1 MPDNAVK
8 PRKLTAMEIIQT
20 MDNGRTYL
28 WTNWMKE
35 RQLTS
40 FYNSDKLP
48 QDDEEC
54 GDDAPVSLGIGYR
67 FLKRPIDQLLDTI
80 LTKPGFIKTE
90 VCYPLQAQRQFKVE
104 RNADEELNKIVQP
117 RMASIMRSLCGRA
130 MITGRGYLFRLSRW
144 DWKFRT
150 GRLICAPDAP
160 DDIMDSDFRDWGFTG
175 KLTLRDLDERIEMT
189 RKYPGYFGWAHD
201 SLMSLKR
208 YIIRTTFAQKEATE
222 QWVIQ
227 QATVPFDIGQRMT
240 ILDVY
245 WYFTKNG
252 ERNEETGEEKVDL
265 YCVSRWGCGSGIY
278 TEEVGGVVYKA
289 LDIMKAEDGTN
300 EVMYY
305 LPNAFES
312 AKECLLPMIL
322 DARID
327 GEQEMNQVDGVG
339 KIMLPRLQSM
349 EHLSMALLEGVG
361 FGVQPNWQYSNAV
374 DAKTIELLGKTGL
387 NPWDAVPAGLSIMQ
401 KSQSFQG
408 LNQALQMLQMLG
420 MSAESDAQTGEMS
433 PLGQSQAKFKAE
445 ADQLMSQIDVGMSRR
460 KEMSFICLDELAN
473 LITETLSRPF
483 DQWKKGDAGY
493 YDALTF
499 QKRMLLVHKVL
510 PAEYSPERMRATC
523 RRLAGNMDRN
533 QAGMKAAQTL
543 QVAGG
548 AMAPEGVRFFQKEII
563 RAGYDDSVAD
573 YAIPDEPVQDQT
585 QVMGAQLQNSMALVS
600 LMVPVRQPKDNV
612 MVHLPQHIMAI
623 EAHLRLAQ
631 QAGGWTMFEREG
643 CSALLVH
650 CSQDAQGVPAQSQ
663 QKVGMLLKQ
672 TATAIQNLP
681 LLNETT
687 DLSIKQQ
694 KLQLEAGKLQLSS
707 QHEQNLVA
715 DRGVKNDLKNKALM
729 VSLHQFVEQQRNNGV
744 TRAAQLLKMM
754 DESGDGGQQSDVAPS
769 PVAA

>member
-1 MPDNAVK
+1 M
-8 PRKLTAMEIIQT
+8 
-20 MDNGRTYL
+20 
-28 WTNWMKE
+28 WSNWMKE
-35 RQLTS
+35 RQLTA
-40 FYNSDKLP
+40 FYNSGPLP

-54 GDDAPVSLGIGYR
+54 GEDAPVSLGVGYR
-67 FLKRPIDQLLDTI
+67 YIKRPLDQLLDTV

-90 VCYPLQAQRQFKVE
+90 VCYPLEAKRQFKVA

-160 DDIMDSDFRDWGFTG
+160 DDFMDSDFRDWGFMG
-175 KLTLRDLDERIEMT
+175 KLTLRDLDERIEQT
-189 RKYPGYFGWAHD
+189 RKYPGYYGWSHD
-201 SLMSLKR
+201 ALMSLKR
-208 YIIRTTFAQKEATE
+208 YIIRTTFAEKEATE
-222 QWVIQ
+222 QWVIN
-227 QATVPFDIGQRMT
+227 QATVPFDMSQRMT

-245 WYFTKNG
+245 WYFRKNG
-252 ERNEETGEEKVDL
+252 ERNEATGEEKVDL

-289 LDIMKAEDGTN
+289 LEIMKAEDGTN

-312 AKECLLPMIL
+312 TKECLLPMIL

-327 GEQEMNQVDGVG
+327 GDQEMNQIDGVG

-361 FGVQPNWQYSNAV
+361 FGVQPNWQYANSV
-374 DAKTIELLGKTGL
+374 DAKTIEMLGKTGL

-445 ADQLMSQIDVGMSRR
+445 ADQLMQQIDVGMSRR
-460 KEMSFICLDELAN
+460 KEMSFICLDELAL

-483 DQWKKGDAGY
+483 DMWKKGDAGY
-493 YDALTF
+493 WDALQF
-499 QKRMLLVHKVL
+499 QRAMLLVHKVL
-510 PAEYSPERMRATC
+510 PAEYAPERMKATC

-533 QAGMKAAQTL
+533 QAAAKAFGTMQTW
-543 QVAGG
+543 GG
-548 AMAPEGVRFFQKEII
+548 QISPEGQRWLAKESL
-563 RAGYDDSVAD
+563 RATYDDSAAD
-573 YAIPDEPVQDQT
+573 FLIPDEQPQDQD
-585 QVMGAQLQNSMALVS
+585 QVVRAQVQNSMALVS
-600 LMVPVRQPKDNV
+600 LMVPVRQKEDNP
-612 MVHLPQHIMAI
+612 MVHLPQHIMAL
-623 EAHLRLAQ
+623 EARMRLVQ
-631 QAGGWTMFEREG
+631 QAGGVTMFEREG
-643 CSALLVH
+643 MSALLVH
-650 CSQDAQGVPAQSQ
+650 CSQDAQAVPVQRQQQVGVF
-663 QKVGMLLKQ
+663 LKQ
-672 TATAIQNLP
+672 LATAIQNAP
-681 LLNETT
+681 LLNEQSDMT
-687 DLSIKQQ
+687 IKQQ
-694 KLQLEAGKLQLSS
+694 KLQLEAGKLQLSA
-707 QHEQNLVA
+707 QHEQNLVQ
-715 DRGVKNDLKNKALM
+715 DRAVKNDMKSKQLM
-729 VSLHQFVEQQRNNGV
+729 LQIQGFLELQKNNGV
-744 TRAAQLLKMM
+744 TRAAQLLGMM
-754 DESGDGGQQSDVAPS
+754 EESAGAQSEVAES